1 MTGTKGQVFEDI
13 RQMQEQWNAQDACN
27 EYALALAYGVGVEDP
42 DPDDAGIIVTV
53 YQGQLYSLAISDS
66 YTDVSQ
72 IPLENVA
79 TLLNGA
85 FQVAYE
91 DWENDLKR
99 LRALALEAIA
109 GEDPETAV
117 AMLSEAVSVG
127 NPLTGTDPR

>member
-1 MTGTKGQVFEDI
+1 V
-13 RQMQEQWNAQDACN
+13 A
-27 EYALALAYGVGVEDP
+27 
-42 DPDDAGIIVTV
+42 
-53 YQGQLYSLAISDS
+53 
-66 YTDVSQ
+66 Q

-109 GEDPETAV
+109 GEEPETAV
-117 AMLSEAVSVG
+117 AMLAEAVSVG